1 MKFLKKMFS
10 RKSTGA
16 EKQGSAE
23 VQAIVS
29 SLPGS
34 AREFMKQIHSLRK
47 LHLSTE
53 EFNRNI
59 RYFVTSMPQWLT
71 SEIHQM
77 IRDEIYRV
85 DIAPP
90 MDAETTRNLIAL
102 RIALYNKDYRTSR
115 PTLLSRIFMILFSLA
130 PELLKS
136 PGQLDSSETEMTSS
150 FDLEKIIAD
159 LSIFN
164 LSDVQVQYTVSR
176 IVEYND
182 RNVIYTEEELVIM
195 NNSEIL
201 RDLMEQLTKTFH
213 VFVQTISKWERYR
226 KPDEIGLHPLALSIL
241 DIHASEFFRGRKRE
255 QSFLDIIL
263 GEKPAKE
270 LEKEVPK
277 KLRPLFTRDFKLI
290 ISAMRN
296 SILFEHNQLI
306 TDTRKIVCW
315 YLLLL
320 EDAGELPPQ
329 PVIRSLLE
337 KSLQFHRNYYPEL
350 IHAVLP
356 VINRI
361 LAVTGKDNS
370 GLSRLAE
377 LYPEEISTA
386 MAEYASRQPSE
397 TIAFEKFIEEMSS
410 KRKLATE
417 PTPVSFATGQYQP
430 EELDYLKR
438 NPDAELGILMMNEK
452 LAMAEKEEP
461 IMDGHHFFP
470 TRESYLRVV
479 LLETL
484 QSLVTT
490 DTQLKTLRSLLE
502 KSMDRTKKQ
511 SAAIMLKLLS
521 RLKKEGMKQNV
532 IEKLL
537 EKWLKNYHIVTIIK
551 QELAGNP
558 EWAWLLDEES
568 PHIQLE
574 TFSRVTGIAFL
585 MAEAA
590 EQRYKITASYKNN
603 TWSVTRVAPDS
614 GTMGPKTD

>member
-1 MKFLKKMFS
+1 MKLLKKLFS
-10 RKSTGA
+10 RKTTGA
-16 EKQGSAE
+16 EKHGSAE
-23 VQAIVS
+23 VQAILS
-29 SLPGS
+29 PLPDS
-34 AREFMKQIHSLRK
+34 AREFMKRVHSLRN
-47 LHLSTE
+47 LHLSTGE
-53 EFNRNI
+53 YKRHL

-71 SEIHQM
+71 REIHQM

-90 MDAETTRNLIAL
+90 MDAETTKNLVAL

-115 PTLLSRIFMILFSLA
+115 PPLLSRIFMVLFSLA
-130 PELLKS
+130 PELLKNR
-136 PGQLDSSETEMTSS
+136 GQFEAAEAELTSS
-150 FDLEKIIAD
+150 LNLEEIVAD

-164 LSDVQVQYTVSR
+164 LSDQQMQYTATR
-176 IVEYND
+176 ILEYNE
-182 RNVIYTEEELVIM
+182 RNVIYTEEELVLM

-201 RDLMEQLTKTFH
+201 RDLMERLTRTFH
-213 VFVQTISKWERYR
+213 LFVKSISRWERYR
-226 KPDEIGLHPLALSIL
+226 EPTEIGLHPFALSIL
-241 DIHASEFFRGRKRE
+241 DIHTSEFFRGRKSD

-270 LEKEVPK
+270 LEKEVPR
-277 KLRPLFTRDFKLI
+277 KLRPLFTRDFRLI

-315 YLLLL
+315 HLLIL
-320 EDAGELPPQ
+320 EAAGELPPQ

-337 KSLQFHRNYYPEL
+337 KSLQFYRNYYPEL

-361 LAVTGKDNS
+361 LTVLGKDNS

-386 MAEYASRQPSE
+386 MAEHASRQPAGTVPFE
-397 TIAFEKFIEEMSS
+397 TFIEKMSGQ
-410 KRKLATE
+410 RKLAAE
-417 PTPVSFATGQYQP
+417 STPVSFASGQYQP

-452 LAMAEKEEP
+452 LAIAEKEEP
-461 IMDGHHFFP
+461 LLDNHHFFP

-484 QSLVTT
+484 QSLLTA
-490 DTQLKTLRSLLE
+490 DTQLKIVRSLLE

-511 SAAIMLKLLS
+511 SAVIMLKLLS
-521 RLKKEGMKQNV
+521 RLKEKGLKRNV

-537 EKWLKNYHIVTIIK
+537 VKRLKDHHIITIIK

-558 EWAWLLDEES
+558 KWEWLLAEEN
-568 PHIQLE
+568 PHIHLE

-585 MAEAA
+585 RAETAG
-590 EQRYKITASYKNN
+590 QRYKITASYKNKE
-603 TWSVTRVAPDS
+603 WSVTRVAPDS
-614 GTMGPKTD
+614 GTMGPEN